1 MTKRVVLTS
10 IGICLLAACEMPRPG
25 NDVQQQ
31 DATQDIVLSD
41 IVPMPDVAADS
52 APDAS
57 EAEAGAT
64 DASDAAA
71 NADSADVMPPPACPT
86 AASDFQPRT
95 AMGTWAAP
103 WSMCQAVSMANAYPY
118 FSMSASAP
126 GRVRTL
132 GALEGAGRFF
142 DPTRDPTPSEFAGTG
157 ADAGAAAAA
166 DLFTNS
172 GVATRYQR
180 RADEHYAAPMG
191 LALNS
196 TYQDFCG
203 GMSDGGM
210 YSDYCTGPMSLN
222 SVHTRALENG
232 FMGVAPTRV
241 HAAKIQAAY
250 QWWLYISAYKESLTC
265 APVSADCD
273 SAAGYYTGGANRDSA
288 TQYGLAR
295 ELLTL
300 GDTGREAHDRIWDAL
315 LAVRCWRDMDGGR
328 PSDGGATSPASNEA
342 LREQARTQL
351 DRALTRGVVMI
362 LQSRLR
368 AFASTDANPARALE
382 RQAHAA
388 WLGVVGPLFANGLE
402 RWSRGWWASQRA
414 SANAAVVARVVTE
427 LRAGEMMTTTQAGR
441 ASADLEALFPCP

>member
-132 GALEGAGRFF
+132 GGTHAELIPGAG
-142 DPTRDPTPSEFAGTG
+142 G
-157 ADAGAAAAA
+157 A
-166 DLFTNS
+166 
-172 GVATRYQR
+172 R
-180 RADEHYAAPMG
+180 
-191 LALNS
+191 
-196 TYQDFCG
+196 
-203 GMSDGGM
+203 
-210 YSDYCTGPMSLN
+210 
-222 SVHTRALENG
+222 
-232 FMGVAPTRV
+232 
-241 HAAKIQAAY
+241 
-250 QWWLYISAYKESLTC
+250 
-265 APVSADCD
+265 
-273 SAAGYYTGGANRDSA
+273 
-288 TQYGLAR
+288 
-295 ELLTL
+295 
-300 GDTGREAHDRIWDAL
+300 
-315 LAVRCWRDMDGGR
+315 
-328 PSDGGATSPASNEA
+328 
-342 LREQARTQL
+342 
-351 DRALTRGVVMI
+351 
-362 LQSRLR
+362 
-368 AFASTDANPARALE
+368 
-382 RQAHAA
+382 
-388 WLGVVGPLFANGLE
+388 
-402 RWSRGWWASQRA
+402 
-414 SANAAVVARVVTE
+414 
-427 LRAGEMMTTTQAGR
+427 
-441 ASADLEALFPCP
+441 